1 MRYWLPLLLLIHYVV
16 VVIAVGIADDA
27 VVPLGYFGFLSIVL
41 FQNFLFTEITF
52 EMASFAP
59 NTLAALCMLS
69 KTTCN
74 VMTPMVLSFY
84 NTLNGDTAKLKADK
98 SVFTIADGLV
108 QHLLVN
114 HLFRD
119 KFKAVVGEEDET
131 NVNISTKP

>member
-1 MRYWLPLLLLIHYVV
+1 MQCSVGAAVAISCLPRTGVIIEFNKVV
-16 VVIAVGIADDA
+16 
-27 VVPLGYFGFLSIVL
+27 
-41 FQNFLFTEITF
+41 N
-52 EMASFAP
+52 EMAAFAP

-69 KTTCN
+69 KASCN

-84 NTLNGDTAKLKADK
+84 SKINNDTAKLKEDK

-131 NVNISTKP
+131 NVNITSRP